1 MIKNIICYM
10 MKKIIGINYKFKE
23 ILINMINMIN
33 NYFIIILKIFL
44 LLLNTI
50 IFKYIK
56 TK

>member
-44 LLLNTI
+44 LLLN
-50 IFKYIK
+50 IFGKKNI
-56 TK
+56 